1 MHKENKDIRITRRVH
16 RWWRISAIKQPHT
29 SALWHGLAYGS
40 TLSQFTAMVLA
51 LTAGVMHIGHLWLA
65 PLALDTLL
73 DAGRGVLLLLIA
85 LGLMGSARLS
95 LILACLIS
103 VDSVIDLIAISTVM
117 SPISWVELLLLW
129 FALIALLMQSLAPTE
144 D

>member
-1 MHKENKDIRITRRVH
+1 MFNKPEDIRITPRAH
-16 RWWRISAIKQPHT
+16 RWWRLSKSQPPKAT
-29 SALWHGLAYGS
+29 TRGQRLADWSALSQLLAM
-40 TLSQFTAMVLA
+40 LWA

-65 PLALDTLL
+65 PLAVETLL
-73 DAGRGVLLLLIA
+73 DAGRGVILLLIA

-103 VDSVIDLIAISTVM
+103 AGSLIDLVAMSNTM
-117 SPISWVELLLLW
+117 SPISWVELSLLS
-129 FALIALLMQSLAPTE
+129 FALIALLLQSAVPTE